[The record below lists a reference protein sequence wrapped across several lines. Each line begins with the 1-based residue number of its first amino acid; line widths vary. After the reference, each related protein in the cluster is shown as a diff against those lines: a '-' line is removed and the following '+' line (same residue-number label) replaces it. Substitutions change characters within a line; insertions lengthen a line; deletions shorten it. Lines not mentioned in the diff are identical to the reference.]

1 VISLDGVAARRGALV
16 RASLSLDWD
25 AGMHAVVGGPPDG
38 APELLAMVAGL
49 DRPRAGTVRVLDGD
63 PRDPRV
69 RRTIALVQATPALPE
84 RMTVRETL
92 ELAAAIRDDGTP
104 APAAERLAVLGVEA
118 LAGRKVLGLS
128 LEETR
133 AVALAEALTAPGVRV
148 ILVEEPRVAV
158 DPRAAVLLPERLRAR
173 AAAGCAV
180 VMTTSSMRDAATL
193 GDDHLFLTAARPP
206 AVARLR
212 IVTREP
218 AALLAAI
225 AREPA
230 VEGVSRQDAPRSGA
244 GAATTGALGVVV
256 VRGPDASALARAV
269 GRAVVA
275 SGADVV
281 EMRQDF
287 TSGARGAA
295 Q

>member
-16 RASLSLDWD
+16 RASLALDWD
-25 AGMHAVVGGPPDG
+25 AGVHAVVGGPSDG

-49 DRPRAGTVRVLDGD
+49 DRPRAGRVRVLDGD
-63 PRDPRV
+63 PRDARV
-69 RRTIALVQATPALPE
+69 RRAIALVPAAPALPE
-84 RMTVRETL
+84 RMTVREAL
-92 ELAAAIRDDGTP
+92 ELAAVIRGDGAP
-104 APAAERLAVLGVEA
+104 VPAAERLATLGVES
-118 LAGRKVLGLS
+118 LVDRRVLGLS
-128 LEETR
+128 LEEAR
-133 AVALAEALTAPGVRV
+133 AVALVEALTSTGVRV

-173 AAAGCAV
+173 ATAGCAV
-180 VMTTSSMRDAATL
+180 VVATVSMRDAATL
-193 GDDHLFLTAARPP
+193 GDDHLFLTAMRPP
-206 AVARLR
+206 TVARLR

-225 AREPA
+225 ARETG
-230 VEGVSRQDAPRSGA
+230 VEGVSRQDAPRSGP
-244 GAATTGALGVVV
+244 GAAPPGALSVVV
-256 VRGPDASALARAV
+256 ARGPDASALARAV

-287 TSGARGAA
+287 TPGARDVTP
-295 Q
+295 